1 MWFVKYATSG
11 KVKNYFTKLA
21 KEAGFLNPHTN
32 LTEFKVVRSVSC
44 PSPMPC
50 VIFSSSFPGLL
61 HSALKSLRT
70 WWKEGRHRI
79 GKAVPCPLVQN
90 LSGYFNFIHSLPNG
104 RKNAYREVEQW
115 LTCIIWF
122 DFHFITDIKLLSN
135 QLFSC

>member
-21 KEAGFLNPHTN
+21 KEACFLNPHTN

-61 HSALKSLRT
+61 HSALKSVWT

-79 GKAVPCPLVQN
+79 GKAVPCPLFHYYQVI
-90 LSGYFNFIHSLPNG
+90 LISSILCPMGGRMLTERWSSDSPVSFGLIFISLQTLN
-104 RKNAYREVEQW
+104 Y
-115 LTCIIWF
+115 
-122 DFHFITDIKLLSN
+122 
-135 QLFSC
+135 